1 MATGV
6 LSYISNGK
14 ETMLIAKDWKWSYSD
29 LDVIIMSKEKSSMC
43 LGDIRIF
50 GHGN

>member
-29 LDVIIMSKEKSSMC
+29 LDVIKEKSSMYF
-43 LGDIRIF
+43 GDVKIF